1 MYYMIYEDSIS
12 PQHFS
17 YAELTPEQSADFG
30 LAYDAYGERS
40 CCIVSGERNA
50 QLEVDRRNLLCWKCG
65 SLDNFYKENPRIYAA
80 RDIETGKLASDLTNP
95 KKKFW
100 HRKSA
105 AIEAINKSNSS
116 PYRHRGKVELVTFE
130 LVEVPN
136 ESNN

>member
-1 MYYMIYEDSIS
+1 MEKKLY
-12 PQHFS
+12 
-17 YAELTPEQSADFG
+17 L
-30 LAYDAYGERS
+30 
-40 CCIVSGERNA
+40 
-50 QLEVDRRNLLCWKCG
+50 
-65 SLDNFYKENPRIYAA
+65 YAA

-100 HRKSA
+100 HRKLA

-130 LVEVPN
+130 LTEVPN